1 MSDLAAIID
10 FLIEVEKLKAVERR
24 TSPIGLARKENSAEH
39 SWHLCVLAILL
50 QDKANAHVDMLTVLK
65 MLILHDL
72 GEIDAGDTL
81 IYAATEEAAE
91 REEAGMRRLCQLLPS
106 AKGDELMALWLEFA
120 KGVSAEAQFAR
131 AIDRVPPIVQNL
143 QTDGQ
148 TWRPL
153 GISQQQVLA
162 KNDLIN
168 EGCAPVWAYLLPRIN
183 AYFQRYAAT
192 GEADGQ

>member
-10 FLIEVEKLKAVERR
+10 FLIEVEKLKGVERK
-24 TSPIGLARKENSAEH
+24 TSPIGLTRKENSAEH

-50 QDKANAHVDMLTVLK
+50 HAKANTAVDLLTVLK

-81 IYAATEEAAE
+81 IYAAAE
-91 REEAGMRRLCQLLPS
+91 DTQAREEAGMRRLCQLLP
-106 AKGDELMALWLEFA
+106 APMGDELLALWLEFA
-120 KGVSAEAQFAR
+120 SGTSAEAQFAR

-143 QTDGQ
+143 HTDGQ

-153 GISQQQVLA
+153 DISREQVLA
-162 KNDLIN
+162 KNSLIAL
-168 EGCAPVWAYLLPRIN
+168 GCAPLWDFLLPQIMN
-183 AYFQRYAAT
+183 YFQRNAAS
-192 GEADGQ
+192 GDASAQ

>member
-1 MSDLAAIID
+1 MSNVAAIID
-10 FLIEVEKLKAVERR
+10 FLIEVEKLKAVERK

-50 QDKANAHVDMLTVLK
+50 HTKANAAVDLLKVLK
-65 MLILHDL
+65 MLVLHDL

-81 IYAATEEAAE
+81 IYAATEDAQV
-91 REEAGMRRLCQLLPS
+91 REEAGMRRLCQLLPG
-106 AKGDELMALWLEFA
+106 AIGDELMALWLEFA
-120 KGVSAEAQFAR
+120 SGTTAEAQFAR

-143 QTDGQ
+143 QTNGQ

-153 GISQQQVLA
+153 GISKQQVLA

-168 EGCAPVWAYLLPRIN
+168 LGCSPMWDYLLPLIRD
-183 AYFQRYAAT
+183 YFQRT
-192 GEADGQ
+192 GAPGAHDE

>member
-1 MSDLAAIID
+1 M
-10 FLIEVEKLKAVERR
+10 EKLKAVERR

-39 SWHLCVLAILL
+39 SWHLCVLTILL

-91 REEAGMRRLCQLLPS
+91 RERGGYAAPLPMLPS

-120 KGVSAEAQFAR
+120 KV
-131 AIDRVPPIVQNL
+131 
-143 QTDGQ
+143 
-148 TWRPL
+148 
-153 GISQQQVLA
+153 
-162 KNDLIN
+162 
-168 EGCAPVWAYLLPRIN
+168 
-183 AYFQRYAAT
+183 
-192 GEADGQ
+192 